1 MKGVEDEEKTLEFK
15 LIGNEFKLKEKSF
28 STTWNDGNH

>member
-15 LIGNEFKLKEKSF
+15 LIGNEIKIKEKSF
-28 STTWNDGNH
+28 STAWYDANH